1 MLAAARYGN
10 VLATTQTGCTGSSH
24 CFVDATKEHER
35 ERWVEQAL
43 NEIALTFGDDPDE
56 VQCVALNDPYESFPL
71 DEADLIEGNSK
82 SADAGEAPVRKN
94 VASLAAIC
102 TTNQPFLEEVQLCA
116 QKDSIVRKRLAQ
128 QSNQRQKKQKSRQQE
143 MRWQRWQRIEQVAMS
158 SQDRDVDEH
167 GMWAFQPGRSR
178 LHW

>member
-43 NEIALTFGDDPDE
+43 NKIALTFGDEEDPQVE
-56 VQCVALNDPYESFPL
+56 CVAVNDPYGSFPL
-71 DEADLIEGNSK
+71 DGADLIEGNSK

-102 TTNQPFLEEVQLCA
+102 TTDQPFLEEVQLCA
-116 QKDSIVRKRLAQ
+116 QRDSIVRKA
-128 QSNQRQKKQKSRQQE
+128 KKKEKSGKVGSRKCGGSGGNE
-143 MRWQRWQRIEQVAMS
+143 LNRW
-158 SQDRDVDEH
+158 
-167 GMWAFQPGRSR
+167 P
-178 LHW
+178 